1 MGKIVFTEFGS
12 MDFAEIAARNVRHKF
27 EGISKIKIKY
37 KHLDKD
43 GYNDMEYVIL
53 PPSSFTNGSFGT
65 GFPQSYTA
73 VTYQADREPSNL
85 NQTSS
90 VSVYADNTVAGRVAS
105 YLRGLGGLGVKI
117 SSENQ

>member
-1 MGKIVFTEFGS
+1 MGKIVFAEFGS

-53 PPSSFTNGSFGT
+53 PP
-65 GFPQSYTA
+65 
-73 VTYQADREPSNL
+73 
-85 NQTSS
+85 
-90 VSVYADNTVAGRVAS
+90 
-105 YLRGLGGLGVKI
+105 
-117 SSENQ
+117 

>member
-1 MGKIVFTEFGS
+1 MGKIVFAEFGS

-73 VTYQADREPSNL
+73 VSYHVDREPSNL
-85 NQTSS
+85 NQTMRLC
-90 VSVYADNTVAGRVAS
+90 G
-105 YLRGLGGLGVKI
+105 I
-117 SSENQ
+117 SSRFQLLSPCVRQVTHALLTRPPLSH